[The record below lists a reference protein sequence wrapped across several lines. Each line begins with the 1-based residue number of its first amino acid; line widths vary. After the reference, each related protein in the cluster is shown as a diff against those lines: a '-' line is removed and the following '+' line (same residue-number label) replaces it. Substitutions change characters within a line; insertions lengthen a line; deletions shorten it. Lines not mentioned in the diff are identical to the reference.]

1 MPFSAAALNVA
12 ANSIRSAATHAS
24 THTATP
30 DGTTGSNEGTATRQ
44 AITWGSATAG
54 DFSLGANIVFN
65 DGGDSEAVA
74 AIGLWSAST
83 AGTFYGYFPPTGDSA
98 FNAAGEYT
106 VTAIAVDGSTS

>member
-1 MPFSAAALNVA
+1 MPFSDAGLNVA
-12 ANSIRSAATHAS
+12 GSAIRTAATHAS

-30 DGTTGSNEGTATRQ
+30 NGSGSNEGTATRK

-54 DFSLGANIVFN
+54 DFSLGANIVFD

-74 AIGLWSAST
+74 AIGLWSASSG
-83 AGTFYGYFPPTGDSA
+83 GTFYGYFAPTGDSA

-106 VTAIAVDGSTS
+106 VTAITVDGSTT